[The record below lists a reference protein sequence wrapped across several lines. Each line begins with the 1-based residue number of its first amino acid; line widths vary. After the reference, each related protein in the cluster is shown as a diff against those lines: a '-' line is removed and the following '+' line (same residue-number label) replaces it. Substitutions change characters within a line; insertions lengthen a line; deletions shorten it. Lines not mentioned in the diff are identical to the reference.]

1 MKLKRGLALILTCVL
16 LVGLLAGCGGKDS
29 GDATG
34 DTSGDATGDTS
45 GDTGDTSGGGDASGG
60 ASGGNYAIVV
70 KSLADQYWVL
80 LKAGAEAKAKELG
93 VTVSVIGP
101 NSESD
106 VQGQVDMIQN
116 KIGEGVDGLAIAPSS
131 PDAVLPVLAQADSAG
146 IPVLAVDTDIPGY
159 ENKKSFIGTGNEAA
173 GKQGGEY
180 AAGIAGEGAKAI
192 VLRGR
197 LGDTTHD
204 QREDGIV
211 AGLEAGGVEIL
222 EVKPCDSEAE
232 KAMNAM
238 QDLLNVYDQID
249 IVVTTADSMA
259 QGAQRAIENA
269 SKDIP
274 VVGFDGTIPVA
285 ELIAQGS
292 VIKGSVAQAPYA
304 MGELCVE
311 NLIALHNGETIEE
324 RIDSGTSM
332 VTPDNAQQFK
342 EDLEAK
348 VGGAA

>member
-1 MKLKRGLALILTCVL
+1 MKKRGLALILAGMML
-16 LVGLLAGCGGKDS
+16 IGMLSGCGGNS
-29 GDATG
+29 G
-34 DTSGDATGDTS
+34 SS
-45 GDTGDTSGGGDASGG
+45 GGDASTPPASSDGG
-60 ASGGNYAIVV
+60 DTGSDAGSDTGSSGGGNYAIVV

-93 VTVSVIGP
+93 VSVSVIGP
-101 NSESD
+101 NAESD

-131 PDAVLPVLAQADSAG
+131 PDAVLPVLEQADNAG

-159 ENKKSFIGTGNEAA
+159 ANKKSFIGTGNEAA

-180 AAGIAGEGAKAI
+180 AAGIVGEGAKAI

-204 QREDGIV
+204 QREAGIV

-222 EVKPCDSEAE
+222 EVKPADSEAE

-269 SKDIP
+269 GKDIP

-332 VTPDNAQQFK
+332 VTPENAQQFK
-342 EDLEAK
+342 DDLEAK
-348 VGGAA
+348 VNGAA

>member
-1 MKLKRGLALILTCVL
+1 MKLKRRLSL
-16 LVGLLAGCGGKDS
+16 LLAGLLLTGTLGGCGGGGNGGNGGAGSAGGS
-29 GDATG
+29 GA
-34 DTSGDATGDTS
+34 SA
-45 GDTGDTSGGGDASGG
+45 GGGGG
-60 ASGGNYAIVV
+60 SENYAIVV

-93 VTVSVIGP
+93 VNVSVIGP

-106 VQGQVDMIQN
+106 VQAQVDMIQN
-116 KIGEGVDGLAIAPSS
+116 KIGEGVSGLAIAPSS
-131 PDAVLPVLAQADSAG
+131 PDAVLPVLAQADSSN

-180 AAGIAGEGAKAI
+180 AAELVGSGKKAV

-204 QREDGIV
+204 QREAGIV

-232 KAMNAM
+232 KAMNNM
-238 QDLLNVYDQID
+238 QDLLNVYDNID

-269 SKDIP
+269 NLTIP

-292 VIKGSVAQAPYA
+292 VIKGSVAQNPYA

-311 NLIALHNGETIEE
+311 NLIALHKGESIEE
-324 RIDSGTSM
+324 RIDSGSSM
-332 VTPDNAQQFK
+332 VTPENAQEFK
-342 EDLEAK
+342 DDLEAK
-348 VGGAA
+348 VNGAA

>member
-1 MKLKRGLALILTCVL
+1 MKAKKGLALLLT
-16 LVGLLAGCGGKDS
+16 GLMLIGMLSGCGGNSGGSTGGDS
-29 GDATG
+29 GATG
-34 DTSGDATGDTS
+34 GDSGATS
-45 GDTGDTSGGGDASGG
+45 GDTGSTGGDTGSAG
-60 ASGGNYAIVV
+60 GGNYAIVV

-80 LKAGAEAKAKELG
+80 LKAGAEAKAAELG

-101 NSESD
+101 NAESD

-131 PDAVLPVLAQADSAG
+131 PDAVLPVLEQADNAG

-159 ENKKSFIGTGNEAA
+159 ANKKSFIGTGNEAA
-173 GKQGGEY
+173 GQQGGEY
-180 AAGIAGEGAKAI
+180 AAGIVGEGAKAI

-204 QREDGIV
+204 QRETGIV

-269 SKDIP
+269 GKEIP

-285 ELIAQGS
+285 ELIAEGS
-292 VIKGSVAQAPYA
+292 VIKGSVAQAPYV
-304 MGELCVE
+304 MGQLCVE
-311 NLIALHNGETIEE
+311 KLVALHNGESIED

-332 VTPDNAQQFK
+332 VTPENAQQFK
-342 EDLEAK
+342 DDLEAK
-348 VGGAA
+348 VNGAA

>member
-1 MKLKRGLALILTCVL
+1 M
-16 LVGLLAGCGGKDS
+16 
-29 GDATG
+29 
-34 DTSGDATGDTS
+34 
-45 GDTGDTSGGGDASGG
+45 
-60 ASGGNYAIVV
+60 
-70 KSLADQYWVL
+70 
-80 LKAGAEAKAKELG
+80 
-93 VTVSVIGP
+93 
-101 NSESD
+101 
-106 VQGQVDMIQN
+106 
-116 KIGEGVDGLAIAPSS
+116 
-131 PDAVLPVLAQADSAG
+131 
-146 IPVLAVDTDIPGY
+146 
-159 ENKKSFIGTGNEAA
+159 
-173 GKQGGEY
+173 
-180 AAGIAGEGAKAI
+180 
-192 VLRGR
+192 
-197 LGDTTHD
+197 
-204 QREDGIV
+204 
-211 AGLEAGGVEIL
+211 
-222 EVKPCDSEAE
+222 KPCDSEAE

>member
-1 MKLKRGLALILTCVL
+1 MKLKRGLALLLTGLL
-16 LVGLLAGCGGKDS
+16 LVGSLSGCGGSTSTPSGSDS
-29 GDATG
+29 GDA
-34 DTSGDATGDTS
+34 
-45 GDTGDTSGGGDASGG
+45 ASKDDVQ
-60 ASGGNYAIVV
+60 NYAIVV

-93 VTVSVIGP
+93 VNVSVIGP

-116 KIGEGVDGLAIAPSS
+116 KVGEGVDGLAIAPSS
-131 PDAVLPVLAQADSAG
+131 PDAVLPVLEQADAAG

-159 ENKKSFIGTGNEAA
+159 ENKQSFIGTGNEAA
-173 GKQGGEY
+173 GQQGGAY
-180 AAGIAGEGAKAI
+180 AAELVGSGAKAI
-192 VLRGR
+192 VFRGR

-204 QREDGIV
+204 QREAGIV
-211 AGLEAGGVEIL
+211 AALEAGGVEIL
-222 EVKPCDSEAE
+222 EVKACDSEAE

-249 IVVTTADSMA
+249 VVVTTADSMA

-292 VIKGSVAQAPYA
+292 VIKGSVAQNPYM
-304 MGELCVE
+304 MGVLCVE
-311 NLIALHNGETIEE
+311 KLIALHNGETIEE

-332 VTPDNAQQFK
+332 VTPDNAQAFK
-342 EDLEAK
+342 DDLEAK
-348 VGGAA
+348 VNGAA

>member
-45 GDTGDTSGGGDASGG
+45 GDTGDTSGGG